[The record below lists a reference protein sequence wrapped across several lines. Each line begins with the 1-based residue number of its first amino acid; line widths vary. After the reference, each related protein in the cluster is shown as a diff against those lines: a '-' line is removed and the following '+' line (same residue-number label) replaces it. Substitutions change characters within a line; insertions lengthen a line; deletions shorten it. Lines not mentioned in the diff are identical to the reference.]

1 MMLRQHFTA
10 RRVAVLVAGLGLAGW
25 LLPSFFSADRYRR
38 RLERGLEHALQ
49 RPLTFGST
57 SFRLLPHPGFSIE
70 NVVVQE
76 DPAFGSEPFA
86 QVERI
91 RCDLRW
97 RSLWRS
103 RLEFS
108 RLNLERASFN
118 LVRNSE
124 GQWNF
129 EKLLLESGVA
139 SGGGA
144 PGSGPRDPGGVA
156 FDMDDAR
163 INFKVRDTKKPF
175 ALTDV
180 RARFQFD
187 RARQSLN
194 FRLTASPIRS
204 DLSLPTPGPVE
215 FEGEWSPGKNLEGPL
230 DATLRARGALLYD
243 WVPLVSGRNPGVYGL
258 LDSELHLTGS
268 VRDLRM
274 EGQASVHQL
283 YRWEQL
289 PPRDSFPIQVRIRAE
304 VDRHR
309 GRVLLESVEA
319 SLADSR
325 LHLTGTIDQVP
336 ASPQLDLV
344 AAVERSRLEDLGSL
358 GHRLLGLTTSTEVT
372 GRVDGFVS
380 IRGPWTQL
388 HYAGFLDGREV
399 RVRTPSGTFPASD
412 VALRI
417 SDEGARLAPVT
428 LTLAPRVELVAEGA
442 VQRRMR
448 EAPGREASGP
458 PSGARSVQEGPPRY
472 ELVLAAKAIPLHD
485 LLRFARAV
493 GFQAGQNFDAH
504 GTGTATLR
512 LAGQAWPYQSP
523 RLTGQAELRMTR
535 LLVPGLTEPLNLP
548 RAHLEFDES
557 EVVAD
562 PVVAVIGTGIFTGRV
577 EHRGPSTSLGAVSEK
592 SNRERK
598 EPWRFDLHVKDLS
611 LEQGA
616 QWFDALGQRP
626 PLPLLSNLPGLSSFA
641 ARRAAASNVLG
652 ALNARGRFS
661 ASVLTYRALALRDFQ
676 AWVEVSGRSIRVSQ
690 ATFRVGGGGG
700 EGRAVINLAGTPA
713 ATSMDF
719 RLTGAS
725 LATLAPHL
733 PSALH
738 RLRGSFSG
746 SGHFET
752 RGLSH
757 DEITSNLR
765 GRATVDLT
773 NVSLAEFDPV
783 EALARA
789 GGLGTLEPGRGATSI
804 RVAPASFR
812 VGDRRVILESTSLE
826 LAGAKLK
833 VAGSY
838 NFDGAADLALRAD
851 LSGLRRRWLEIGG
864 DGVSSERSVELHLA
878 GPLHQLAIT
887 GAVEVSH
894 KLP

>member
-1 MMLRQHFTA
+1 MRLHQHFTA
-10 RRVAVLVAGLGLAGW
+10 RWAVALVAGLGLAGW

-38 RLERGLEHALQ
+38 RLERGLEHALH

-91 RCDLRW
+91 GCDLRW

-108 RLNLERASFN
+108 RLHLERASFN

-144 PGSGPRDPGGVA
+144 SGSAPRNPGGVA

-163 INFKVRDTKKPF
+163 INFKVGDTKKPF

-194 FRLTASPIRS
+194 FRLTASPIRA

-243 WVPLVSGRNPGVYGL
+243 WVPLVSGRNPGVYGV
-258 LDSELHLTGS
+258 LDGELHLTGS

-274 EGQASVHQL
+274 EGQARVHQL

-289 PPRDSFPIQVRIRAE
+289 PPGDSFPIQVRIRAE

-309 GRVLLESVEA
+309 GRVILESVEA

-336 ASPQLDLV
+336 VSPQLDLV
-344 AAVERSRLEDLGSL
+344 AAVERSRLEDLASL

-412 VALRI
+412 IALRI

-428 LTLAPRVELVAEGA
+428 LTLAPRVELIAAGTI
-442 VQRRMR
+442 QRRIR
-448 EAPGREASGP
+448 ENPGRETSVP
-458 PSGARSVQEGPPRY
+458 PSGARGLRDQEGPPRY

-493 GFQAGQNFDAH
+493 GFQAAQNFYAQ
-504 GTGTATLR
+504 GTGMATLR

-523 RLTGQAELRMTR
+523 RLSGQAELRMTR

-548 RAHLEFDES
+548 RAHLEFDEG
-557 EVVAD
+557 EVVAN

-577 EHRGPSTSLGAVSEK
+577 EHRG
-592 SNRERK
+592 ERK
-598 EPWRFDLHVKDLS
+598 EPWQFDLHVKELS

-616 QWFDALGQRP
+616 QWFDALGRRP
-626 PLPLLSNLPGLSSFA
+626 PLPLLEHLPGLSSFA
-641 ARRAAASNVLG
+641 ARRAAASNILG

-690 ATFRVGGGGG
+690 ATFRAGGGGG
-700 EGRAVINLAGTPA
+700 KGSAVINLAGTPA

-719 RLTGAS
+719 QFTGAS
-725 LATLAPHL
+725 LPALAPHL

-738 RLRGSFSG
+738 RLRGTFSG
-746 SGHFET
+746 NGHFET

-757 DEITSNLR
+757 DEITANLR
-765 GRATVDLT
+765 GRATLHLT

-789 GGLGTLEPGRGATSI
+789 GGLGTLEPGRGPTSI
-804 RVAPASFR
+804 RVAPATFR
-812 VGDRRVILESTSLE
+812 VGDRRVILEGTSLE
-826 LAGAKLK
+826 LAGGKLE

-838 NFDGAADLALRAD
+838 NFDGAANLDLRAD

-864 DGVSSERSVELHLA
+864 DGASRSLELHLA
-878 GPLHQLAIT
+878 GPFHQLVVT
-887 GAVEVSH
+887 RAVEVSH